1 MQNPLLSNNIITTI
15 DTFTNTEIIV
25 DIMNIGKYFKYVYML
40 TTQPDDI
47 DYPLNFPSEHSSS
60 KNIFIG
66 SHIEL
71 NNENLI
77 NYLPNTYTLK

>member
-1 MQNPLLSNNIITTI
+1 
-15 DTFTNTEIIV
+15 
-25 DIMNIGKYFKYVYML
+25 ML